1 MEKNGQRLWT
11 CNGCMQIINKPVKRN
26 SISLVGKDESHKNE
40 IFFTPEIG
48 VIFKFF
54 NLKKFNELTSRKW
67 KRERK
72 QEYLHVV
79 GEWIAIILWKL
90 LWQFS
95 IKPQIHI
102 PVGLEPN
109 FNDLSYRYQTAV
121 FRFELINGFISKKKK
136 TCPLA
141 LANYNIEY
149 CISPQLIEKRPWTC
163 VTLGRSEQT
172 YWETFPD

>member
-1 MEKNGQRLWT
+1 
-11 CNGCMQIINKPVKRN
+11 MQIINKPVKRN

-79 GEWIAIILWKL
+79 GE
-90 LWQFS
+90 
-95 IKPQIHI
+95 
-102 PVGLEPN
+102 
-109 FNDLSYRYQTAV
+109 
-121 FRFELINGFISKKKK
+121 
-136 TCPLA
+136 
-141 LANYNIEY
+141 
-149 CISPQLIEKRPWTC
+149 
-163 VTLGRSEQT
+163 
-172 YWETFPD
+172 